1 MVAKALKLLSY
12 WLHSLQLTGKLAS
25 RFSSDELNWTEKSR
39 GVQMIVNADINHTSF
54 QKNETKI
61 TTSTLEYKSCSNE
74 QFGLKRRQP
83 TDRPSGKDG
92 MLAWLGPGQL
102 VSLTYPASSIPPP
115 FRLCEVFVDNLH
127 VEANHLR
134 SRDDH
139 GKLNV
144 RKCSKFTTRLISRAA
159 DLLQY
164 GKRWLSP
171 VDAPARCRILQHN
184 AIFHSSTMP
193 GRADFFSKPLNSS
206 AA

>member
-1 MVAKALKLLSY
+1 MQLTDKLTPRFNSDECSNAVLSIGLKL
-12 WLHSLQLTGKLAS
+12 
-25 RFSSDELNWTEKSR
+25 SR
-39 GVQMIVNADINHTSF
+39 GRRSNVNADINNTSF
-54 QKNETKI
+54 QKNETKV
-61 TTSTLEYKSCSNE
+61 TTSTLEDKAGSNE
-74 QFGLKRRQP
+74 HFGLKGRQP
-83 TDRPSGKDG
+83 TDCPSGKDG
-92 MLAWLGPGQL
+92 MLTWLGPGQL
-102 VSLTYPASSIPPP
+102 VSLTYRTSSIPPP

-127 VEANHLR
+127 VEANCLR

-184 AIFHSSTMP
+184 AVFNSSTTWCP
-193 GRADFFSKPLNSS
+193 DELTSLKTPSE
-206 AA
+206 